1 MDDKTPIKEAMI
13 PMDSGLDAT
22 DLAEA
27 AGIISN
33 AMIKSTP
40 PNLKEGRKKIT
51 KWFFYFVNPKRAKRK
66 TTKN

>member
-1 MDDKTPIKEAMI
+1 MDDKIPITAAII

-40 PNLKEGRKKIT
+40 
-51 KWFFYFVNPKRAKRK
+51 
-66 TTKN
+66 TTFIPTATTIARDRVIIKFSFLGL